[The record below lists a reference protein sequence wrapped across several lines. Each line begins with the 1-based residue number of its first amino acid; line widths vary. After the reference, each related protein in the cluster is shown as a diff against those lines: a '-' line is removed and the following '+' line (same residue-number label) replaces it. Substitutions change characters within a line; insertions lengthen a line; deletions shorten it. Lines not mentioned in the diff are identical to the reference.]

1 MKYKLLYTGDNQ
13 VIAEAVALDY
23 IKLFRIAMIEAHEA
37 YIENVADKL
46 VIIKD
51 NQEAK
56 DL

>member
-23 IKLFRIAMIEAHEA
+23 IKLFRIAMIEAHESF
-37 YIENVADKL
+37 IENVADKL

-51 NQEAK
+51 NQEAQK
-56 DL
+56 